1 MGLLLTQIESRRKNK
16 DPLNAGSTPKCVEDQ
31 DKNEAQE
38 NKNFIKKDDIEVEVE
53 VGSREE
59 GNEYIW
65 G

>member
-1 MGLLLTQIESRRKNK
+1 MGLLLTQTESRSKNK
-16 DPLNAGSTPKCVEDQ
+16 DPLNAGSIPECVEDQ